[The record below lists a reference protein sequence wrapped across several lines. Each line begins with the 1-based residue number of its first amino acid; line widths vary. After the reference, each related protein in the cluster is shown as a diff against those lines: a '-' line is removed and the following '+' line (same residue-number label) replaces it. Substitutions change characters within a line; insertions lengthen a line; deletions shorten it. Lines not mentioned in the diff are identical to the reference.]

1 MFVPSDYRADSAA
14 QLWSVITGHPLGLL
28 VTVGPDVPFATH
40 LPVVPA
46 GDSDSDGDLVGAVL
60 LGHLNRAN
68 PQWGSLVD
76 GQAAKLIFVGPHA
89 YVTPAVY
96 PAAPAA
102 PTWNFVA
109 VHVTGV
115 VRPVTTAE
123 ETLAVVRRTALLLE
137 HRFGDGWDQDGS
149 ANYFRSIVAGVGAFR
164 FEVTTADGTF
174 KLSQDKPAHVRRRIA
189 DRLAE
194 PDQPGGPAVAAL
206 MNGPR

>member
-1 MFVPSDYRADSAA
+1 MFVPSDYRAESAA

-28 VTVGPDVPFATH
+28 VTGGPDVPFATH

-46 GDSDSDGDLVGAVL
+46 GDSDSDSELVGAVL

-68 PQWGSLVD
+68 PQWGALAD
-76 GQAAKLIFVGPHA
+76 GQTAKLIFVGPHA
-89 YVTPAVY
+89 YITPADY

-115 VRPVTTAE
+115 VRLVTTTE

-137 HRFGDGWDQDGS
+137 HSFGDGWVQDGS
-149 ANYFRSIVAGVGAFR
+149 VDYFRSIVAGVGAFR
-164 FEVTTADGTF
+164 FEVATADGTF
-174 KLSQDKPAHVRRRIA
+174 KLSQDKPAPVRRRIA
-189 DRLAE
+189 DRLAK
-194 PDQPGGPAVAAL
+194 PGQPGGPAIAAL
-206 MNGPR
+206 MGGA